1 MKTQFNVEKMMC
13 GGCSSNVEKVL
24 ADVAGVD
31 VVEVDLENKMVTVT
45 GDIDA
50 DTIATIITDAGYPA
64 AIA

>member
-13 GGCSSNVEKVL
+13 SGCSSNVEKAL